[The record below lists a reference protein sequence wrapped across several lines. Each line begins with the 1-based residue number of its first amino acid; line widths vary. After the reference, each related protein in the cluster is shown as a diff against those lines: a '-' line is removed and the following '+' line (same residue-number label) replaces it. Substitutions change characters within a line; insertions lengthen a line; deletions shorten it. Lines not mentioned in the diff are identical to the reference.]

1 MKSLFSALLPICLP
15 LLAGN
20 IVVDLPGGS
29 GGNFGE
35 LTYFNGT
42 PHWLTW
48 GGMYRG
54 TWFNTE
60 DFMPGSFGINL
71 EQMEYWFYEST
82 NTDPWDT
89 DDVYSEVW
97 NGDQTGPLVLLE
109 QGIVTAP
116 HYAPCFHTFDP
127 ELPVE
132 QNFWALINTEM
143 SAGGW
148 PSVLGDWS
156 MPGDAGHSFFS
167 DDFIVWEPWGEM
179 GEYYIIAHEGSW
191 SLDAVTWGA
200 LKALF

>member
-29 GGNFGE
+29 GGTNEE

-42 PHWLTW
+42 PYWLTW

-60 DFMPGSFGINL
+60 DFMPGSTGFRVDIA
-71 EQMEYWFYEST
+71 EYWFYQST
-82 NTDPWDT
+82 DTDPWDT
-89 DDVYSEVW
+89 DQFYSEVW
-97 NGDQTGPLVLLE
+97 NGSQTGPEVLLT
-109 QGIVTAP
+109 QGVVTAL
-116 HYAPCFHTFDP
+116 HYAPAYHSINPGVVT
-127 ELPVE
+127 EV
-132 QNFWALINTEM
+132 NFWCLVNTEM

-148 PSVLGDWS
+148 PSILGDWS

-167 DDFIVWEPWGEM
+167 DDFIVWEPWSEM
-179 GEYYIIAHEGSW
+179 GEYYIVAIFVI
-191 SLDAVTWGA
+191 SLESTTWGS

>member
-1 MKSLFSALLPICLP
+1 MKQALAV
-15 LLAGN
+15 LAILTMVAFAGQ
-20 IVVDLPGGS
+20 IRVDLPGGS
-29 GGNFGE
+29 GGTDDE

-54 TWFNTE
+54 TWFNTD
-60 DFMPGSFGINL
+60 DFMPGSTSFNL

-89 DDVYSEVW
+89 DDFYSEIW
-97 NGDQTGPLVLLE
+97 NGDDMGPLVLLA
-109 QGIVTAP
+109 QGVVTAP
-116 HYAPCFHTFDP
+116 HYAPCYHTFDP
-127 ELPVE
+127 DLVVE
-132 QNFWALINTEM
+132 QNFWGLINTEM

-148 PSVLGDWS
+148 PSVLGDYA

-179 GEYYIIAHEGSW
+179 GEYYLVAHGTFA
-191 SLDAVTWGA
+191 LNNTTWGA
-200 LKALF
+200 VKALF